1 MLHKLMR
8 AWARLIR
15 ILTHTLVP
23 RVSSWHA
30 ASAHSAHGLVL
41 LYRRAVHRDAT
52 LVKLRRCVHR
62 RLLRKL
68 RLLRTLSI
76 LLHVVLLRE
85 RRWLRRPL
93 PHV

>member
-8 AWARLIR
+8 TWARLVRVLAHSLI
-15 ILTHTLVP
+15 P

-30 ASAHSAHGLVL
+30 ASAHSTHGLVL
-41 LYRRAVHRDAT
+41 LYRRTVHGNAG

-62 RLLRKL
+62 GLLRERRLLW
-68 RLLRTLSI
+68 TLCI

-85 RRWLRRPL
+85 RRRLRRPL